1 MPRAAKCWLWL
12 FLFHQLIGFQAS
24 LQFTVGIGVF
34 YRIRNVSQRTAEEMG
49 NRTVPEHARAK
60 VVLQR
65 HGFGFMCLL
74 SPHVYVWSSVYSAHS
89 SGTSFNHG
97 LGTARGWG
105 CHSSGLVPTLVELV
119 PEQDD
124 GWPKPEKL
132 VLWQR
137 GTGQGLLIQTWGK
150 GTGGLPRA
158 CEV

>member
-24 LQFTVGIGVF
+24 LQFTVGIGVV

-74 SPHVYVWSSVYSAHS
+74 SPHVYV
-89 SGTSFNHG
+89 
-97 LGTARGWG
+97 
-105 CHSSGLVPTLVELV
+105 
-119 PEQDD
+119 
-124 GWPKPEKL
+124 
-132 VLWQR
+132 
-137 GTGQGLLIQTWGK
+137 
-150 GTGGLPRA
+150 
-158 CEV
+158 